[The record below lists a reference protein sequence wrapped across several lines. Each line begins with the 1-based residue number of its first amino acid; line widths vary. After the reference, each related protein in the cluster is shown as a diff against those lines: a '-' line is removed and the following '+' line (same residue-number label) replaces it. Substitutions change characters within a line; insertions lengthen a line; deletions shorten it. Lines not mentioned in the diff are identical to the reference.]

1 MIGPPSGFNHTQDAR
16 VQGGNNPV
24 VTSMNSAVIRFSLL
38 ISIDL
43 PLPRRDL
50 ITIPLKPSRA
60 PVVTEE
66 GFGDSDNRDNRSHP
80 RDNRCVKVV
89 SQVRQNRDVLLFS
102 RSGSAGVRLS
112 TQLKTKNI
120 TVSTIMMC
128 ANARSSSISV
138 LPYRRTLHASQ
149 RRKKR

>member
-1 MIGPPSGFNHTQDAR
+1 MIGPPSGFNHTRGCSGSGWQQSSRYQHEQRSDTVQLVDFDRLTFTTQRFNHHTVEAFTCAR
-16 VQGGNNPV
+16 
-24 VTSMNSAVIRFSLL
+24 
-38 ISIDL
+38 
-43 PLPRRDL
+43 
-50 ITIPLKPSRA
+50 
-60 PVVTEE
+60 VVTEE

-102 RSGSAGVRLS
+102 RSQSAGVRLS

-128 ANARSSSISV
+128 ANARS
-138 LPYRRTLHASQ
+138 
-149 RRKKR
+149 